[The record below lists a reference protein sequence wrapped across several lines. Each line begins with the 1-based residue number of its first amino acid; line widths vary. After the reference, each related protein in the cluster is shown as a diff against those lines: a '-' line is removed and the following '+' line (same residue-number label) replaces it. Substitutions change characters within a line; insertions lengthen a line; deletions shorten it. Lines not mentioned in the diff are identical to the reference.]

1 MSDVPVQVIVAAF
14 QQEQG
19 AENALQDLKEAK
31 KERVIAIEN
40 AAIIRRDEGGK
51 LHVKEMRDM
60 GGGKGAAI
68 GGVVGAVVGLLTGPL
83 ILAAGA
89 GALVGGLAAKLR
101 DSGFPNERLKEIGDA
116 LTPGTSALVAVIDH
130 TWVREAQERLARF
143 GADVMTE
150 SIKADIAQQLESGQ
164 EVAYTALRSEEGTVA
179 GRISTEDQQEAF
191 PQTPPPIP
199 PEQPGIFGQEQ
210 QPPTPL

>member
-14 QQEQG
+14 QQENG
-19 AENALQDLKEAK
+19 AEDALHDLKEAK
-31 KERVIAIEN
+31 KEHVIAIEN
-40 AAIIRRDEGGK
+40 AAIIRRDVGGK
-51 LHVKEMRDM
+51 LHVKEMKDI

-68 GGVVGAVVGLLTGPL
+68 GGVVGAVVGLLAGPL
-83 ILAAGA
+83 VLAAGA

-101 DSGFPNERLKEIGDA
+101 DSGFPNERLKQLGDA

-130 TWVREAQERLARF
+130 TWVREVQERLERF

-164 EVAYTALRSEEGTVA
+164 EVAYTALKTDEGTVA
-179 GRISTEDQQEAF
+179 ERVSTEDQQEAF
-191 PQTPPPIP
+191 SQTPPPIP
-199 PEQPGIFGQEQ
+199 PEQSDISGQGQ
-210 QPPTPL
+210 QPTSL